1 MSSSHLA
8 RDHPHHIDPHL
19 KLEGV
24 DQPETEVH
32 HGKQGD
38 NVPARVMRLTSPID
52 DDDDEE
58 EEEQKSRTSIMV
70 HYCLESLFT

>member
-1 MSSSHLA
+1 MCQVA
-8 RDHPHHIDPHL
+8 RDQPHHIDPHL

-32 HGKQGD
+32 HD
-38 NVPARVMRLTSPID
+38 NLPARVMPLTFPID
-52 DDDDEE
+52 DDDEEE

-70 HYCLESLFT
+70 QYCLESLLA

>member
-1 MSSSHLA
+1 MSSSQRPPSHY
-8 RDHPHHIDPHL
+8 IDPHL

-38 NVPARVMRLTSPID
+38 NLPARVLRLTFPID
-52 DDDDEE
+52 DHDEE
-58 EEEQKSRTSIMV
+58 EEIEQKSRTSIMV
-70 HYCLESLFT
+70 QYCLESLLA

>member
-1 MSSSHLA
+1 MSSGQ
-8 RDHPHHIDPHL
+8 PHHIDPHL

-38 NVPARVMRLTSPID
+38 NVSARVIRLTFPID
-52 DDDDEE
+52 DDDEEQEE
-58 EEEQKSRTSIMV
+58 EEKSRTSVIV
-70 HYCLESLFT
+70 QYCLENLLT

>member
-1 MSSSHLA
+1 MA
-8 RDHPHHIDPHL
+8 RDQPHHIDPHR

-38 NVPARVMRLTSPID
+38 NVPARVIRLTFPID
-52 DDDDEE
+52 DHDQ
-58 EEEQKSRTSIMV
+58 EEEQKSRTSVMV
-70 HYCLESLFT
+70 QYCLESLLA